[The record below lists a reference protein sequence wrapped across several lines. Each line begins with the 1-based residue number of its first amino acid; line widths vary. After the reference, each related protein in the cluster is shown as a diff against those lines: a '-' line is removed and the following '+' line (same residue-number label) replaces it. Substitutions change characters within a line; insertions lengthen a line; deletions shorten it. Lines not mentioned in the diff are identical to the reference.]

1 MKVVEKH
8 LPKFTYIR
16 RIYLSAL
23 FTTAAVHVGRNM
35 AFTKNLGICSL
46 ILALHIIAFTVI
58 SCDGEGVKQIL

>member
-23 FTTAAVHVGRNM
+23 FTTAAVHVGQNM
-35 AFTKNLGICSL
+35 ALTKNLGICSL
-46 ILALHIIAFTVI
+46 ILAQHIIGFTVI
-58 SCDGEGVKQIL
+58 SCHGEAVKQII